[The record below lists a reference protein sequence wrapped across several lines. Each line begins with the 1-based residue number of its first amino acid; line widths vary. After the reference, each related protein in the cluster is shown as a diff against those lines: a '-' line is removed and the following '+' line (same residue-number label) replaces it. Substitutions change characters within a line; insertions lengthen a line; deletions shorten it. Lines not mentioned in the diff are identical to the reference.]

1 MKRVSFFL
9 GWIFLLVV
17 AVSAQDKIVKLKI
30 VETSDIHGNYYPMI
44 SYFAMRL
51 EEVWRAYMLLCR
63 KSVKFIKIICFY

>member
-30 VETSDIHGNYYPMI
+30 VETSDMGTIILMI
-44 SYFAMRL
+44 SYSAMRL

-63 KSVKFIKIICFY
+63 KSAKSIKITCFY